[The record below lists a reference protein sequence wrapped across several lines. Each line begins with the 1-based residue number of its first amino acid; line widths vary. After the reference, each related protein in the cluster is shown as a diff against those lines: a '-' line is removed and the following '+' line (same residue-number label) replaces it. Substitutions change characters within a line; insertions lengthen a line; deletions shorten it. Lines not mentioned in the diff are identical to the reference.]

1 MGQCWKRCKLTD
13 APMSSK
19 GRRPWTCQMCVT
31 NQAEKLRA
39 LSVYR
44 SKFLARLVSSVI
56 YFVGNI
62 YLFYTYTVLKPLSLN
77 LLGVAVQNMKETSVY
92 QVVRRSWLNSAS
104 AALQNRREKER
115 DNGEKKCTCR
125 ITQLLPT
132 QYLNHRS
139 YDRGGQQLSAITNMW
154 REALGTKLPLAV
166 QPDVYLEP
174 QNSCN
179 RPGWGWLPFLH
190 PLTSYP

>member
-31 NQAEKLRA
+31 NQAEELRA
-39 LSVYR
+39 LFVYR
-44 SKFLARLVSSVI
+44 RKFLARLVSSVI

-92 QVVRRSWLNSAS
+92 QVVRCSWLNSAS
-104 AALQNRREKER
+104 AALQNRREKEH
-115 DNGEKKCTCR
+115 DNGEKKMY
-125 ITQLLPT
+125 LP
-132 QYLNHRS
+132 NHPTVANTVFES
-139 YDRGGQQLSAITNMW
+139 QIVWQ
-154 REALGTKLPLAV
+154 
-166 QPDVYLEP
+166 
-174 QNSCN
+174 
-179 RPGWGWLPFLH
+179 GWTTPECGNKYVKGSPWH
-190 PLTSYP
+190 

>member
-1 MGQCWKRCKLTD
+1 
-13 APMSSK
+13 
-19 GRRPWTCQMCVT
+19 MCVT

-92 QVVRRSWLNSAS
+92 QVVRRS
-104 AALQNRREKER
+104 
-115 DNGEKKCTCR
+115 
-125 ITQLLPT
+125 
-132 QYLNHRS
+132 
-139 YDRGGQQLSAITNMW
+139 
-154 REALGTKLPLAV
+154 
-166 QPDVYLEP
+166 
-174 QNSCN
+174 
-179 RPGWGWLPFLH
+179 
-190 PLTSYP
+190 